1 MRSSETSLVP
11 LTKGGCQGLG
21 RPCIFTCGI
30 VLDKR
35 SSELLNER
43 EGDAGRDAALTVH
56 LCTAQKCYLL

>member
-43 EGDAGRDAALTVH
+43 EGDAGRVAALTVH
-56 LCTAQKCYLL
+56 LCTAQRCYLL